1 MRVQQYLNN
10 TAKIVPIVTK
20 VLTAFLGAGFL
31 KFVTALDIASTPVSD
46 DAPDE
51 NAFKSKNNNT
61 GHSTTYS
68 GMNMWCDL
76 SSSYAKCPNDYQNN

>member
-1 MRVQQYLNN
+1 M
-10 TAKIVPIVTK
+10 TK

-51 NAFKSKNNNT
+51 NAFKSKNNVT
-61 GHSTTYS
+61 PGTVLPTVE
-68 GMNMWCDL
+68 
-76 SSSYAKCPNDYQNN
+76 

>member
-1 MRVQQYLNN
+1 GIIPYIYESTTIPTNN

-51 NAFKSKNNNT
+51 NAFKSKNNVT
-61 GHSTTYS
+61 PGTVLPTVE
-68 GMNMWCDL
+68 
-76 SSSYAKCPNDYQNN
+76 